1 MIKLMDLLKEYN
13 INKPI
18 TTKVIEYGED
28 VMKEI
33 ENLGLFDFREGL
45 LGSTG
50 WGANYYYYYNGFNA
64 IEGAIINGEQVKWIG
79 PFNQVKKNL
88 ISSTIDEENW
98 ENAQEDNPN
107 INEKTKNEFFK
118 KYNGTYIIFSDYDNT
133 NCGRIDV
140 DPSNQTITI
149 YAAPDNSEGES
160 LIQFSDNGSELTAVP
175 NLADYTI

>member
-1 MIKLMDLLKEYN
+1 M
-13 INKPI
+13 
-18 TTKVIEYGED
+18 TTKVIEYSED

-33 ENLGLFDFREGL
+33 ENLGLFDFSEGL

-50 WGANYYYYYNGFNA
+50 WGVNYYYYYKESNA
-64 IEGAIINGEQVKWIG
+64 IEGATINGVLVKWVG

-118 KYNGTYIIFSDYDNT
+118 KYKGIYIVHSDYDDT

-160 LIQFSDNGSELTAVP
+160 LIQFSNDGSELTAVP